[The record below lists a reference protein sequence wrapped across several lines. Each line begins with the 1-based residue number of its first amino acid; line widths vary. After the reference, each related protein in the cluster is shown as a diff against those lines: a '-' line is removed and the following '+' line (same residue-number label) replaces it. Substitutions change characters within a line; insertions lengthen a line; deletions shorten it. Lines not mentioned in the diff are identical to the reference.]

1 MLTRKMLLIVLLFI
15 AGNRLA
21 QVAKDYKDYAAFDFV
36 PGETILLDD
45 NLVNDKPGAAP
56 PAMEPGRGKAA
67 VIKCEQRNFHL
78 H

>member
-15 AGNRLA
+15 AGNCLA

-56 PAMEPGRGKAA
+56 CNGTWKG
-67 VIKCEQRNFHL
+67 
-78 H
+78 